1 MTWGMYGAFIFTVAL
16 LVFTAYFLLG
26 GLPLLVLKHDVPL
39 DARFIRAFFNVYYKV
54 AFWAAVGAAVSYAF
68 WGRAAFAIGAAS
80 IAALVAILRK
90 HFLRAMAD
98 IGAQI
103 EGSDTEPIRRFRRMH
118 GAALVIN
125 VALLVVLVWGT
136 IRLSQSVSAGL

>member
-54 AFWAAVGAAVSYAF
+54 AFWAAVGAAVSYAL
-68 WGRAAFAIGAAS
+68 WGRVVFAAGAAA
-80 IAALVAILRK
+80 IAVLVTVLRK
-90 HFLRAMAD
+90 HFLDAMEQV
-98 IGAQI
+98 GARI
-103 EGSDTEPIRRFRRMH
+103 EGSDAEPIRRFRRMH

-136 IRLSQSVSAGL
+136 IRLSQSL